1 MEKLRPLFILGVHK
15 SGTSLMRS
23 IFDSHSEVI
32 SIPIES
38 HYFDHFGFPYH
49 YPLNKRGV
57 RNVNVKES
65 LDKLISEYLSDKNQ
79 YADASFGRD
88 QFKEGKVLLLNELK
102 DPLSPDS
109 YLEFAKY
116 IYESFGLYQKDKHR
130 YVLEKSVDNLEYAEL
145 LLRIFPEA
153 KFIHVIRNPYDNFA
167 SIKRY
172 LMRGGRKSPP
182 VAEIVELMK
191 YNQFYLERFENIF
204 PKDIYTVVKYE
215 TFINEPASE
224 IDRLINFLG
233 IKYEDALV
241 QPTSLGQ
248 PWKGNSTTDAELNRI
263 EKVSKLVA
271 ISKFEK
277 EVIDRNLNYVLSKYN
292 EHRVNLGKEG
302 VLNNYT
308 LKGTIHNYLYRFFDH
323 L

>member
-38 HYFDHFGFPYH
+38 HYFDHFGFPYS
-49 YPLNKRGV
+49 YPLNKRKV
-57 RNVNVKES
+57 RNVDFKES
-65 LDKLISEYLSDKNQ
+65 LDKLISEYLSEENQ
-79 YADASFGRD
+79 YADASLRRD
-88 QFKEGKVLLLNELK
+88 QFNEGQVLSLNEVK
-102 DPLSPDS
+102 DPLSPES
-109 YLEFAKY
+109 YLEYAKY
-116 IYESFGLYQKDKHR
+116 IYESFGVYQTNEHR

-145 LLRIFPEA
+145 LLRIFPDA

-191 YNQFYLERFENIF
+191 YNQFYLARFEHIF
-204 PKDIYTVVKYE
+204 PKDVYTVVKYE
-215 TFINEPASE
+215 SFINEPSLE

-241 QPTSLGQ
+241 QPTSLGR
-248 PWKGNSTTDAELNRI
+248 PWKGNSTTDTDLNRI
-263 EKVSKLVA
+263 EKASKLA
-271 ISKFEK
+271 TISKFEK

-292 EHRVNLGKEG
+292 EHKVNLGKKG
-302 VLNNYT
+302 ILNDYT